1 MEIDIILLGI
11 LSGGDFFGYEL
22 MKIIK
27 SVMGDIA
34 SVTTGT
40 LYYKLKNH
48 EKSGHLRS
56 VKEREGLRPQRI
68 RYTITARGRKKFRA
82 LAMEIISS
90 QKRPYW
96 PYLASIF
103 FVQHLPAAEVCAA
116 LRRKR
121 EDLLRTRERLTATQ
135 SVLDK
140 NIYPFHTSMLVEHGL
155 RHLDVDIAWIGEFAD
170 RLEALP
176 RDKGVLS
183 FSPEDWQRHLDTMKA
198 EGLA

>member
-27 SVMGDIA
+27 SVMSDIA

-68 RYTITARGRKKFRA
+68 RYSLTGKGRKKFRE
-82 LAMEIISS
+82 LAMKMISS
-90 QKRPYW
+90 GKRPYW

-116 LRRKR
+116 LRSKR
-121 EDLLRTRERLTATQ
+121 EDLLRTRDRLAATL
-135 SVLDK
+135 SVLK
-140 NIYPFHTSMLVEHGL
+140 KTPCPFQGTMLVEHGI
-155 RHLDVDIAWIGEFAD
+155 RHLDVDIAWIAEFAD
-170 RLEALP
+170 RLETLP
-176 RDKGVLS
+176 QQKGAPA
-183 FSPEDWQRHLDTMKA
+183 FSPEDWQHYLATMKA
-198 EGLA
+198 EVQS